1 MIEQKVQKNP
11 KLLTD
16 AYKDLLDQYKV
27 DYKDRD
33 LKKVVEDQILNP
45 DKIKQQQQ
53 AQSGGS
59 AAGLQ

>member
-1 MIEQKVQKNP
+1 MIEQKFKNP

-33 LKKVVEDQILNP
+33 LKK
-45 DKIKQQQQ
+45 
-53 AQSGGS
+53 
-59 AAGLQ
+59 